1 MIYNTK
7 ITEKE
12 INILKS
18 LVGKKIVC
26 LDFNSDLKNTTCI
39 VLKTSNNNFIIR
51 NNENPDGVADEFYDD
66 VRRVLIEETA
76 SPALSNTMNIDKTV
90 IKISLIQT
98 EIQNDEN
105 DAPSFCNQ
113 NGLIL
118 EFDDKTSIVIHCI
131 QSISSC
137 LDIFASVSE
146 FENSVKLEKEFM
158 ESVIY
163 LDEINIKSKIT
174 RKYIEL

>member
-26 LDFNSDLKNTTCI
+26 LDFDSDLKNTTCI

-66 VRRVLIEETA
+66 VRRILIEETA

-118 EFDDKTSIVIHCI
+118 EFDDKTLIVIHCI

>member
-26 LDFNSDLKNTTCI
+26 LDFDSDLKNTTCI
-39 VLKTSNNNFIIR
+39 VLKTSNNNFIVR
-51 NNENPDGVADEFYDD
+51 NNENPDGIADEFYDD
-66 VRRVLIEETA
+66 VRRVLIEETP
-76 SPALSNTMNIDKTV
+76 SFVLPNTMKIEKIVT
-90 IKISLIQT
+90 KISLIQT
-98 EIQNDEN
+98 EIQNNEN

-113 NGLIL
+113 NGLII

-137 LDIFASVSE
+137 LDVFASVSE
-146 FENSVKLEKEFM
+146 FENSVKLEKEFI
-158 ESVIY
+158 ESAIY
-163 LDEINIKSKIT
+163 FDEINIKSKIT
-174 RKYIEL
+174 RKFIDL